1 MSKEQLQV
9 LVERTSGDAD
19 LQAKFKSV
27 SSNDEFNALA
37 AELGIDTSADDLVA
51 LLKDSELTE
60 GELTEGE
67 LAGVSGGVDDT
78 ASIFSQIGGAVGYAI
93 GGTIDVIT
101 NPGSW

>member
-60 GELTEGE
+60 GEL
-67 LAGVSGGVDDT
+67 AGVSGGVDDT